1 MPRGFFITG
10 TDTGVGKTVVTGTI
24 IKALH
29 ALNVKAAA
37 MKPIETGCRIID
49 NIPYP
54 SDGMFLKET
63 ALMDEDISRITP
75 YCFETPAAPF
85 VASRIE
91 NKNIDIDFIKT
102 RFDLLMDRYGKVV
115 VEGIGGIMA
124 PIRKNYFVSD
134 LIKELA
140 LPVIVVC
147 RPSLGTI
154 NHTLLTINYALKE
167 GIEIAGII
175 INFSRPEENTIAEQ
189 TNRSALEQLSPVAL
203 IGTLPYLKDL
213 RPETLKE
220 TALKALNINLLLKKF

>member
-1 MPRGFFITG
+1 MPKGFFITG
-10 TDTGVGKTVVTGTI
+10 TDTGVGKTVVAGAV

-29 ALNVKAAA
+29 SLNIKAAA
-37 MKPIETGCRIID
+37 MKPIETGCRIIG

-63 ALMDEDISRITP
+63 ALMDEDISLVTP

-85 VASRIE
+85 VASGLE
-91 NKNIDIDFIKT
+91 KKDIDPGVISA
-102 RFDLLMDRYGKVV
+102 RFNMLMDRYGEVV
-115 VEGIGGIMA
+115 VEGIGGIMV
-124 PIRKNYFVSD
+124 PIRKDYFVSD

-167 GIEIAGII
+167 GIEVAGII
-175 INFSRPEENTIAEQ
+175 INFNRPEENTLAEQ

-213 RPETLKE
+213 GPETLKE
-220 TALKALNINLLLKKF
+220 AALKALNIDLLN